1 MIQFKPSQRLLLT
14 LVMLASA
21 ALTVPQLGQRSLWW
35 DEAFSWWFT
44 TVKLGDLWQIAWN
57 HEEFNMVL
65 YQALLN
71 VWSRW
76 GDSEF
81 WLRLPSALFVMGTVW
96 AVAKLGRILFEPR
109 VGLTAALLIALNG
122 FVVLYGQET
131 RAYSMLALANLVKWG
146 RPLTGQLRPA

>member
-1 MIQFKPSQRLLLT
+1 MVQFKTPQRLMLT

-21 ALTVPQLGQRSLWW
+21 ALTIPQLGHRSLWW

-44 TVKLGDLWQIAWN
+44 TVKLSDLCQLAWN

-65 YQALLN
+65 YFALLN

-81 WLRLPSALFVMGTVW
+81 WLRLPSALF
-96 AVAKLGRILFEPR
+96 AVGAFELDVLR
-109 VGLTAALLIALNG
+109 DGLSAH
-122 FVVLYGQET
+122 QSSE
-131 RAYSMLALANLVKWG
+131 S
-146 RPLTGQLRPA
+146 